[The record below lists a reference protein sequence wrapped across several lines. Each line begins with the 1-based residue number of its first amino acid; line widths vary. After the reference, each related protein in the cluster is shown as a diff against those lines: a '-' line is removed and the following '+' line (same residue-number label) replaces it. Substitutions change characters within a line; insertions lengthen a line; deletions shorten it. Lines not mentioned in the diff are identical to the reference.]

1 LTYNKSGL
9 RNSIFHF
16 EQEEEKMN
24 EPVGTPPAPAP
35 MSEAP
40 RKNNTALI
48 IGIIVA
54 VVLCCCCA
62 AVLIAWNYGDQFL
75 DFLRSQ
81 GLY

>member
-1 LTYNKSGL
+1 
-9 RNSIFHF
+9 
-16 EQEEEKMN
+16 MN
-24 EPVGTPPAPAP
+24 EPMGTPPAPAP

-62 AVLIAWNYGDQFL
+62 LIAGAWYYGDAVLQYLNFQI
-75 DFLRSQ
+75 
-81 GLY
+81 